1 MNRVIDPS
9 TGSSYTMSAHDS
21 PVWGL
26 AAGRFS
32 TLMARAGLSGT
43 VPFEGST
50 PVSGHT
56 EGGGEGVG
64 EGDVGVV
71 GGGPLLAAL
80 TLPALCPRKT
90 TAPAAPPART
100 RTVTTLSTI
109 RPRLVGLMSVSAS

>member
-43 VPFEGST
+43 VPPEGST
-50 PVSGHT
+50 PLSGHT
-56 EGGGEGVG
+56 DGGGEGVD
-64 EGDVGVV
+64 EGDGDWVD
-71 GGGPLLAAL
+71 GGPPLAPL
-80 TLPALCPRKT
+80 PLPARCPRKT

-109 RPRLVGLMSVSAS
+109 RPRLVGLMSGSSS